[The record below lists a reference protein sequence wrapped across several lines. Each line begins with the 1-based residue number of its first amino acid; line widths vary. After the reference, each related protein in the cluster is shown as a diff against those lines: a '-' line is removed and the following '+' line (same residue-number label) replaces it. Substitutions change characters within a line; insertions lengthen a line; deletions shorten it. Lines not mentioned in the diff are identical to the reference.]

1 MGYPGLHVN
10 LHQLNVFQAIV
21 ETGSFSK
28 AARSLRIAQSAVSYH
43 IKTMETAIGEPL
55 FLRVKTRVF
64 LTETGKVLWKHVERI
79 FQAVGDAQREM
90 EAHAERRGG
99 ELHLGL
105 GVSSLCEKLPAFVVR
120 LRELCPGVVCNVA
133 MGSSPQMMDL
143 LRSNKVDLAV
153 VSLPVDDRGISTIPL
168 FYEEEEMLVVT
179 HKSSPLARRRE
190 VAATQLVTTPL
201 ILYQPTTATRASL
214 DQFFRQAGVTP
225 QISMEVDRE
234 ETILSLVRN
243 GLGATILPRC
253 VLPQPP
259 NGSLR
264 YLRLRDAW
272 LRRQVAVV
280 LLESAVRPRLV
291 ESALGLCREHF
302 R

>member
-1 MGYPGLHVN
+1 
-10 LHQLNVFQAIV
+10 
-21 ETGSFSK
+21 
-28 AARSLRIAQSAVSYH
+28 
-43 IKTMETAIGEPL
+43 
-55 FLRVKTRVF
+55 
-64 LTETGKVLWKHVERI
+64 
-79 FQAVGDAQREM
+79 
-90 EAHAERRGG
+90 
-99 ELHLGL
+99 
-105 GVSSLCEKLPAFVVR
+105 
-120 LRELCPGVVCNVA
+120 
-133 MGSSPQMMDL
+133 MMDL
-143 LRSNKVDLAV
+143 LRSNKVDLAI
-153 VSLPVDDRGISTIPL
+153 VSLPVDDRDITTIRL

-179 HKSSPLARRRE
+179 HKSSPLARRRDL
-190 VAATQLVTTPL
+190 AATQLAATPL
-201 ILYQPTTATRASL
+201 ILYQATTAARASL

-259 NGSLR
+259 HGSLR

-280 LLESAVRPRLV
+280 LLESSVRPRLV

-302 R
+302 RNSPAGLDR